1 MLQYTNAAVF
11 RCFGDVT
18 FAAQMRISFSCEG
31 CMFVI

>member
-18 FAAQMRISFSCEG
+18 FAAQKRISSAVKGNE
-31 CMFVI
+31 